1 MFTVSIFFVQYWWKV
16 IFKYFLGQFIK
27 CVYVLCKSLL
37 TIKYFF
43 YLIIMPSLFIIISFN
58 SLTYA
63 TAPNYSPCKPKRSLK
78 FDSPNVKAAKDLN
91 SSAIEPFDSP
101 EKPLNGGRL
110 SNGSHQRSEKRLR
123 SEDEYANLSGS
134 DQDEDFPTLSMYFF
148 NIQCSYIKRL
158 SL

>member
-1 MFTVSIFFVQYWWKV
+1 M
-16 IFKYFLGQFIK
+16 L
-27 CVYVLCKSLL
+27 
-37 TIKYFF
+37 
-43 YLIIMPSLFIIISFN
+43 SLFIIISFN

-148 NIQCSYIKRL
+148 NIQWSYIKRL